1 MSLERFRRTKL
12 VTLNR
17 QSKAYQAARAMA
29 DNHIGAVLVSDPK
42 GLAGIVTDRDL
53 ALAVLGHGLDPTSTA
68 LSEFMSEDVVTCDV
82 GSDLAHVVKLM
93 QEHGIR
99 RIPITDGGRAVG
111 VITLDDLVAE
121 GAVDAEALRAI
132 VTAQLEVEAPHK
144 PAGLLHP
151 EGAARKE
158 RRAAGRARAIAR
170 AKARAQATYDKLVAA
185 VAKTGKL
192 DRLRAERALTVGV
205 CMLCRRLSPEE
216 AHQLVAQ
223 LPSLLQSGLEHCLD
237 GPDRNVTITAIEQE
251 LGSVLGRDAE
261 GASLA
266 LQAVCAA
273 VAASVTAGELAEVRG
288 QLPKEMRQLFPVAAR

>member
-68 LSEFMSEDVVTCDV
+68 LSEFMSEDVVACDV

-111 VITLDDLVAE
+111 LITLDDLVAE
-121 GAVDAEALRAI
+121 GAVNAEALRAI

-151 EGAARKE
+151 EGAGRKE
-158 RRAAGRARAIAR
+158 RRPAGRARALAR

-192 DRLRAERALTVGV
+192 DRVRAERALTVGV

-223 LPSLLQSGLEHCLD
+223 LPSLLQSGLEQCLD

-251 LGSVLGRDAE
+251 LGSVLGLDAK

>member
-68 LSEFMSEDVVTCDV
+68 LSEFMSEDVVACDV

-121 GAVDAEALRAI
+121 GAVNAEALRAI

-151 EGAARKE
+151 EGAGRKE

-192 DRLRAERALTVGV
+192 DRVRAERALTVGV

-223 LPSLLQSGLEHCLD
+223 LPSLLQSGLEQCLD

-251 LGSVLGRDAE
+251 LGSVLGLDAK

>member
-68 LSEFMSEDVVTCDV
+68 LSEFMSEDVVACDV

-121 GAVDAEALRAI
+121 GAVNAEALRAI

-151 EGAARKE
+151 EGAGRKE

-192 DRLRAERALTVGV
+192 DRVRAERALTVGV

-223 LPSLLQSGLEHCLD
+223 LPSLLQSGLEQCLD
-237 GPDRNVTITAIEQE
+237 GPDRNVIITAIEQE
-251 LGSVLGRDAE
+251 LGSVLGLDAK

>member
-68 LSEFMSEDVVTCDV
+68 LSEFMSEDVVACDI
-82 GSDLAHVVKLM
+82 GSDLANVVKLM
-93 QEHGIR
+93 QEHGVR
-99 RIPITDGGRAVG
+99 RIPVTEGGRAVG
-111 VITLDDLVAE
+111 LITLDDLVAE
-121 GAVDAEALRAI
+121 GAVAPEALRAI
-132 VTAQLEVEAPHK
+132 VTAQLEAEAPHK

-151 EGAARKE
+151 EGANRKE
-158 RRAAGRARAIAR
+158 RRAAGRSRALAR
-170 AKARAQATYDKLVAA
+170 AKARAQATYDKLVVA
-185 VAKTGKL
+185 VAGAGKL
-192 DRLRAERALTVGV
+192 DRVRAERALTVGV

-223 LPSLLQSGLEHCLD
+223 LPSLLQPGLEQCLD
-237 GPDRNVTITAIEQE
+237 GPDRNVTVNAIEQE
-251 LGSVLGRDAE
+251 LASVLGLDAK
-261 GASLA
+261 GARLA
-266 LQAVCAA
+266 LQAVTKAI
-273 VAASVTAGELAEVRG
+273 AASVTAGEIAEVRG
-288 QLPKEMRQLFPVAAR
+288 QLPEEMRQLFPLAS